1 MMADRDIARNK
12 KAFHEY
18 HVLERLEA
26 GIVLQGTEV
35 KALRESKCNLK
46 DSFATVDNGEL
57 YLVNCHIGPFGPAGH
72 FNHDP
77 ERKRKLLL
85 HRREID
91 RLLGKVAQRGLTL
104 IPLRVYWSGKNVKV
118 EIGLCQG
125 KKLYD
130 KRRAMKEKELKR
142 EAQILLSRNR

>member
-1 MMADRDIARNK
+1 MPDRDIARNK

-18 HVLERLEA
+18 HVLEKCEA
-26 GIVLQGTEV
+26 GIALQGSEV
-35 KALRESKCNLK
+35 KALREGKANLK
-46 DSFATVDNGEL
+46 DSYATFGNGEL
-57 YLVNCHIGPFGPAGH
+57 FLVNCHISPFGPAGQ
-72 FNHDP
+72 FNHPP

-91 RLLGKVAQRGLTL
+91 RLFGKVAQRGLTL
-104 IPLRVYWSGKNVKV
+104 IPLRIYWQGKNVKV
-118 EIGLCQG
+118 ELGLCQG